1 MLTPGVSCM
10 MGGMPEI
17 MDDTTIAA
25 AFSNAVSA
33 YAGRPFLAVP
43 ANEDRSYLPSGF
55 EMSYGEAG
63 RRVEALADLYR
74 QAGYGVGHRVATL
87 LENRPEHVLHTLALN
102 SIGVCCVPIN
112 PDYRAAEI
120 AYLVDH
126 SEPELD
132 PDLGRATGVDRARP
146 WRRARTGPAWS
157 WRSRSRDPWR
167 RRSRPARDTRPVP
180 ETPASILYT
189 SGTTGRPKGC
199 ILSHGYEM
207 ASGAWYAALGGM
219 AGLRTAEDRIY
230 NPLPLY
236 HANAGVVS
244 LMGAIVTGNCQIQPD
259 RFHPQR
265 WWREVAETGA
275 TVVHYLGVIAPVLL
289 KLPPGEHERRHKVR
303 FGIGAGI
310 EPELHAAFEKRFG
323 FPMIELWGMTE
334 MVRVLGDTVEPRQV
348 GTRAFG
354 RAVPGVEV
362 RVVDDADR
370 DVAQGQ
376 PGEMLVRHS
385 AETPRRGCFSGYLK
399 DEAATE
405 AAWHGGWFHTGD
417 VVWRGPDG
425 MLHFV
430 ERKKNIIRRS
440 GENIA
445 AAEVEAVLLTHPDV
459 QQVAVM
465 AVQDEL
471 RDEEVLACV
480 VLKRAMAEEE
490 AATALF
496 HHCNERLAYYKPP
509 GWIHIVK
516 ACPRPAR
523 RRSRSTTS
531 IPPAPIRARLPE
543 IIDLRSLKR
552 RQHV

>member
-1 MLTPGVSCM
+1 MA
-10 MGGMPEI
+10 EI
-17 MDDTTIAA
+17 MDGTTIGA
-25 AFSNAVSA
+25 AFSAAVSA
-33 YAGRPFLAVP
+33 HADRPFLAVP
-43 ANEDRSYLPSGF
+43 ANEGRAYLPSGF

-63 RRVEALADLYR
+63 KRIEELAALYR
-74 QAGYGVGHRVATL
+74 QAGYGMGHRVATL
-87 LENRPEHVLHTLALN
+87 LENHPDFVLHKLALN
-102 SIGVCCVPIN
+102 GLGVCCVPIN

-126 SEPELD
+126 SEP
-132 PDLGRATGVDRARP
+132 DLILTLGAREASIAEALAQAGHRP
-146 WRRARTGPAWS
+146 PVAVSEPFAGPLEKA
-157 WRSRSRDPWR
+157 P
-167 RRSRPARDTRPVP
+167 RPASDALPLP

-199 ILSHGYEM
+199 VLSHGYEI
-207 ASGAWYAALGGM
+207 ATGAWYASLGGV
-219 AGLRTAEDRIY
+219 AGLRTAADRIY

-244 LMGAIVTGNCQIQPD
+244 LMGAILTGNCQIQPD

-275 TVVHYLGVIAPVLL
+275 TIVHYLGVIAPVLL

-354 RAVPGVEV
+354 RAMPGVDV
-362 RVVDDADR
+362 RVVDDEDR
-370 DVAQGQ
+370 DV
-376 PGEMLVRHS
+376 PGEMPGELLVRHS
-385 AETPRRGCFSGYLK
+385 AATPRRGCFSSYLK

-405 AAWHGGWFHTGD
+405 AAWQGGWFHTGD

-459 QQVAVM
+459 QQAAVM

-480 VLKRAMAEEE
+480 VLKRARAEKE

-496 HHCNERLAYYKPP
+496 QHCNERLAYYKAP
-509 GWIHIVK
+509 GWIHIVPSLPTTGTQK
-516 ACPRPAR
+516 IQKHSIYPAGSDPRGLPDIVDMRALKRR
-523 RRSRSTTS
+523 RRS
-531 IPPAPIRARLPE
+531 
-543 IIDLRSLKR
+543 
-552 RQHV
+552 

>member
-1 MLTPGVSCM
+1 MA
-10 MGGMPEI
+10 EI
-17 MDDTTIAA
+17 MDGTTIGA
-25 AFSNAVSA
+25 AFSATVA
-33 YAGRPFLAVP
+33 AHADRPFLAVP
-43 ANEDRSYLPSGF
+43 ANEGRAYLPSGF

-63 RRVEALADLYR
+63 KRIDELAALYR
-74 QAGYGVGHRVATL
+74 QAGYGMGHRVATL
-87 LENRPEHVLHTLALN
+87 LENHPEHVLHTLALN

-126 SEPELD
+126 SEPDLILTLGSREASIGEALAQSEHRPPVVVSEPFTRPLD
-132 PDLGRATGVDRARP
+132 KAARP
-146 WRRARTGPAWS
+146 AAGGQPR
-157 WRSRSRDPWR
+157 
-167 RRSRPARDTRPVP
+167 P

-199 ILSHGYEM
+199 VLSHGYEV
-207 ASGAWYAALGGM
+207 AVGAWYASLGG
-219 AGLRTAEDRIY
+219 AAALRTGADRIY

-244 LMGAIVTGNCQIQPD
+244 LMGAILTGNCQIQPD
-259 RFHPQR
+259 RFHAQR

-275 TVVHYLGVIAPVLL
+275 TIVHYLGVIAPVLL

-354 RAVPGVEV
+354 CAKPGVDV
-362 RVVDDADR
+362 RVVDDEGR
-370 DVAQGQ
+370 HVAGGK

-385 AETPRRGCFSGYLK
+385 AATPRRGCFSGYLK

-405 AAWHGGWFHTGD
+405 AAWQGGWFHTGD
-417 VVWRGPDG
+417 VVWRGSDG

-445 AAEVEAVLLTHPDV
+445 AAEIEAVLLTHPDV

-465 AVQDEL
+465 AVKDEL

-480 VLKRAMAEEE
+480 VLKRVRAEKE

-496 HHCNERLAYYKPP
+496 QHCNERRAYYKAP
-509 GWIHIVK
+509 GWIHIVQSLPTTGTQK
-516 ACPRPAR
+516 IQKHSIYPAGSDPRG
-523 RRSRSTTS
+523 
-531 IPPAPIRARLPE
+531 LPD
-543 IIDLRSLKR
+543 IIDMRALKR
-552 RQHV
+552 RQPA

>member
-1 MLTPGVSCM
+1 MLVSLSQSREETIA
-10 MGGMPEI
+10 EI
-17 MDDTTIAA
+17 MDGVTIGAAFAA
-25 AFSNAVSA
+25 AVAA
-33 YAGRPFLAVP
+33 HADRPFLAVP
-43 ANEDRSYLPSGF
+43 ANEGRDYLPTGF
-55 EMSYGEAG
+55 EISYGEAG
-63 RRVEALADLYR
+63 KRIAELAAVYR
-74 QAGYGVGHRVATL
+74 QAGYGIGHRVATL

-120 AYLVDH
+120 AYLIDH
-126 SEPELD
+126 SEP
-132 PDLGRATGVDRARP
+132 DLVLTLGAREASIAAALAESAHQPTVFLSERFGGPLPKVARP
-146 WRRARTGPAWS
+146 AHDAQPL
-157 WRSRSRDPWR
+157 
-167 RRSRPARDTRPVP
+167 P
-180 ETPASILYT
+180 ETAASILYT

-199 ILSHGYEM
+199 VLSHGYEI
-207 ASGAWYAALGGM
+207 ASGAWYAALGGA
-219 AGLRTAEDRIY
+219 AGLRTGQDRIY

-244 LMGAIVTGNCQIQPD
+244 LMGAILTGNCQIQPD

-289 KLPPGEHERRHKVR
+289 KLPEGEYERRHKVR

-362 RVVDDADR
+362 RVVDDEDR
-370 DVAQGQ
+370 DLADGR
-376 PGEMLVRHS
+376 PGELLVRHS

-405 AAWHGGWFHTGD
+405 AAWRGGWFHTGD
-417 VVWRGPDG
+417 VVTRDADG

-445 AAEVEAVLLTHPDV
+445 AAEIEAVLLTHPDV
-459 QQVAVM
+459 QQAAVM
-465 AVQDEL
+465 AVADEL
-471 RDEEVLACV
+471 RDEEVLACI
-480 VLKRAMAEEE
+480 VLKRPMPDKE
-490 AATALF
+490 AAAALF
-496 HHCNERLAYYKPP
+496 QHCNQRLAYYKPP
-509 GWIHIVK
+509 GWIHIVPSLPTTGTQK
-516 ACPRPAR
+516 IQKHTIYPAGTDPR
-523 RRSRSTTS
+523 T
-531 IPPAPIRARLPE
+531 LPE
-543 IIDLRSLKR
+543 IIDMRVLKR
-552 RQHV
+552 RSS